1 MQRADV
7 PSGRGFRGFSI
18 RGRLLLFSLCIS
30 LIPITIITTLGY
42 LHARMTLREEA
53 LDWLTAV
60 AESRMAH
67 VLEFLEVKNK
77 QTISFSSDGFIRD
90 SLEIISG
97 GVLVMKKP
105 LPA

>member
-7 PSGRGFRGFSI
+7 PSGRGFKGFSI

-67 VLEFLEVKNK
+67 VLEILEVKNK
-77 QTISFSSDGFIRD
+77 QAVNFSSDGFIRD

-97 GVLVMKKP
+97 GGLVMKKP